1 MIGILQ
7 WTTLAVC
14 GIVALARIPSALRGK
29 NRSMFGIFALSTF
42 AVLLS
47 IEEPYMAVDAW
58 LGSNN
63 YANLILRFLAYGT
76 ILMAGYRIA
85 RAFDAPKSIRLMVGP
100 VGLGALFMI
109 AVATVTLFLLADTTG
124 SVTGLTTLPSRS
136 PRNSDL
142 IELYAAAGRLY
153 PSYIAACILPATIHA
168 VGKKLPM
175 AVRVGALLLTVA
187 FAGIVLGSFAPLIP
201 QPLGFLR
208 YFISYIPIL
217 FFAVGLA
224 LVWISSLVAQR
235 KAKKK
240 PDPTAASPSPQ
251 FQKSQSQSGS

>member
-1 MIGILQ
+1 MIAILQ

-14 GIVALARIPSALRGK
+14 GAVALARIPSALRGK
-29 NRSMFGIFALSTF
+29 NRSIFGIFALSTF

-76 ILMAGYRIA
+76 VLMAGYRIA
-85 RAFDAPKSIRLMVGP
+85 RAFDAPKSIRLIVGP

-124 SVTGLTTLPSRS
+124 SVTGLITLPGRS
-136 PRNSDL
+136 PRNAEL

-153 PSYIAACILPATIHA
+153 PSYIAACILPATFHA
-168 VGKKLPM
+168 IGTNLPK
-175 AVRVGALLLTVA
+175 AVRAGALLLTVA
-187 FAGIVLGSFAPLIP
+187 FAGMVLGSFAPLIP
-201 QPLGFLR
+201 QPLGFLK

-217 FFAVGLA
+217 FLVLGLV
-224 LVWISSLVAQR
+224 LVWISSLM
-235 KAKKK
+235 AKR
-240 PDPTAASPSPQ
+240 TARL
-251 FQKSQSQSGS
+251 KSVPAETSRNVHSQNH